1 LLGNESAGQSFL
13 GGLLLEEKLMSEQC
27 DLSQCD
33 LLGRILLERGLLDEA
48 DIEKALRF
56 QHELGGRI
64 GGILVRL
71 GALSEETLLPVLA
84 WQLELPLLDA
94 IENIELDAI
103 LSAIQA
109 SQLAQSWFV
118 TKQVVVWIGLDGGVC
133 CASRNPLESTTQ
145 EVISLVFPMRSVSWY
160 LARSQDVESLLGL
173 LQKTISRD
181 ELDEVAHLREMAEE
195 APAIELVNSVLSQ
208 AMDEGA
214 SDIHLEPEAQA
225 FQVRYRID
233 GVLKLSMSLPRERF
247 DAVASRIKL
256 ISGMDIAE
264 RRLPQDGRISTR
276 AGGTEIDIRVSALPA
291 SEGESIVMRLLPKD
305 RASLHLDALGMERD
319 HYDAMSRLLAEPHGI
334 VLITG
339 PTGSGKS
346 TTLYAGLES
355 INNRDRKIITV
366 EDPVEFKIKGI
377 TQVQA
382 QSDIGYSFATALR
395 SILRQDP
402 DIIMIGEIRD
412 AETAR
417 IAIQS
422 AMTGHLV
429 LSTLHTNTALSAFN
443 RLLDMGIEPFLVASS
458 VRAVQAQRLIR
469 RLCTC
474 AEKHQPIP
482 SVLEVLSALK
492 RRYPNILGDAE
503 SQWRLPK
510 GCPRCRGTGYRGRLG
525 IYEFYEVNEVIQD
538 AVMRRASTAEL
549 VEIASNSHVRTMRED
564 GVMKASRGLT
574 SLEEVF
580 RVTGLGEA
588 L

>member
-1 LLGNESAGQSFL
+1 
-13 GGLLLEEKLMSEQC
+13 MSVENNLQ
-27 DLSQCD
+27 QGE
-33 LLGRILLERGLLDEA
+33 LLGRILQDRGLLGDA

-56 QHELGGRI
+56 QQEFGGRI

-84 WQLELPLLDA
+84 WQLGMPLLDMNDVISSEA
-94 IENIELDAI
+94 VAT
-103 LSAIQA
+103 AIQL
-109 SQLAQSWFV
+109 SQLNQDWFV
-118 TKQVVVWIGLDGGVC
+118 ARQLAVWVESDGNIA

-145 EVISLVFPMRSVSWY
+145 EAVTLVFSERTVVWY
-160 LARSQDVESLLGL
+160 LARSQDVESILRM
-173 LQKTISRD
+173 LQKNTLRD
-181 ELDEVAHLREMAEE
+181 GQDDVAHLRELAEE
-195 APAIELVNSVLSQ
+195 APAIELVNSVISQ

-214 SDIHLEPEAQA
+214 SDIHLEPEAQV

-233 GVLKLSMSLPRERF
+233 GVLKQGMTLPRERF

-276 AGGTEIDIRVSALPA
+276 AGGAEIDIRVSALPA
-291 SEGESIVMRLLPKD
+291 TEGESIVMRLLPKD
-305 RASLHLDALGMERD
+305 RASLRLDALGMEQD
-319 HYDAMSRLLAEPHGI
+319 HLESMSRLLAEPHGI

-346 TTLYAGLES
+346 TTLYAGLET
-355 INNRDRKIITV
+355 INNRGSKIITV

-395 SILRQDP
+395 AILRQDP

-412 AETAR
+412 AETAG

-443 RLLDMGIEPFLVASS
+443 RLLDMGLEPFLVASS
-458 VRAVQAQRLIR
+458 VRAVQAQRLVR
-469 RLCTC
+469 RLCSC
-474 AEKHQPIP
+474 AKPHQPASSIQAIYESLRQRFP
-482 SVLEVLSALK
+482 D
-492 RRYPNILGDAE
+492 ILAD
-503 SQWRLPK
+503 SDSRWHLPQ
-510 GCPRCRGTGYRGRLG
+510 GCTRCRGTGYRGRLG
-525 IYEFYEVNEVIQD
+525 IYEFFEVNEIMQD

-549 VEIASNSHVRTMRED
+549 IEIGSRVDSRTMRED
-564 GVMKASRGLT
+564 GLMKASRGLT

-580 RVTGLGEA
+580 RITGSIEA
-588 L
+588 M